1 MIALQSRCHFFN
13 TGDPLKFSYI
23 IFLFLSMIASSFS
36 QIKNQ
41 SSHNFQK
48 EVKVLL
54 SANYLLYLPK
64 DYQDGD
70 KLFPLVLFL
79 HGIGERGTDIEKVK
93 THGIPKLIN
102 EGKEFPFIVVS
113 PQCPDNVF
121 WNTDV
126 LSALIDE
133 IESHYRV
140 DKNRIYVTGLSMGG
154 NGTWSLALAEP
165 YRFAAIAPVCGWSHP
180 VEFCKIAHIPI
191 WIFHGAKD
199 NVVPL
204 NFSEQIVQQSKSC
217 GDANLKFTIYPEA
230 NHDAWTETYN
240 NEELYKWF
248 LEHSLDKTNK

>member
-1 MIALQSRCHFFN
+1 MRFLITFFICITIVN
-13 TGDPLKFSYI
+13 TT
-23 IFLFLSMIASSFS
+23 FS
-36 QIKNQ
+36 QVEKQ
-41 SSHNFQK
+41 SFHNFQK
-48 EVKVLL
+48 EVKITLT
-54 SANYLLYLPK
+54 SNYLLYLPK
-64 DYQDGD
+64 DYQDSD
-70 KLFPLVLFL
+70 KPFPLVLFL

-93 THGIPKLIN
+93 THGLPKLID
-102 EGKEFPFIVVS
+102 EGKEFPFIVLS

-121 WNTDV
+121 WNTNV

-140 DKNRIYVTGLSMGG
+140 DKSRIYVTGLSMGG

-165 YRFAAIAPVCGWSHP
+165 NRFAAIAPVCGWSHP
-180 VEFCKIAHIPI
+180 VEFCKLAHMPI

-204 NFSEQIVQQSKSC
+204 NFSEQIVQQSKAC
-217 GDANLKFTIYPEA
+217 GGANVKFTIYPEA

-248 LEHSLDKTNK
+248 LEQNLHTR